1 MSNTTLT
8 KPFQEVQTRS
18 GKSPHKSQTFKV
30 THRKLE
36 MWNLVSGY
44 VIGTKKHVFFIGYS
58 NFWCVNLSSFLKKI
72 MPRVIGIRWT
82 YIPDI
87 LT

>member
-1 MSNTTLT
+1 MYIYYLMSNTTLT

-44 VIGTKKHVFFIGYS
+44 VIGTKKHVFYRIF
-58 NFWCVNLSSFLKKI
+58 
-72 MPRVIGIRWT
+72 
-82 YIPDI
+82 
-87 LT
+87 

>member
-44 VIGTKKHVFFIGYS
+44 VIGTKKHVFYRIF
-58 NFWCVNLSSFLKKI
+58 
-72 MPRVIGIRWT
+72 
-82 YIPDI
+82 
-87 LT
+87 